1 MKKQI
6 KKHHRKYLAEMFGT
20 FVLCLAVNLSL
31 LGNFPVST
39 PVAAGMALGL
49 GVYTMGSIS
58 GAHFN
63 PAITIALLCIK
74 KITGKHAAYYLAA
87 QIVGAA
93 LAVLFVRYGV
103 KIQPADI
110 AGLNAPMILGA
121 EALGTFVL
129 GFGVAAAFHG
139 KVSPGASGLAV
150 GGSLL
155 LGISLAA
162 AAGSNGV
169 LNPAVALAIGSYSL
183 SYLIGPIA
191 GAILAM
197 TAYRYLSE

>member
-6 KKHHRKYLAEMFGT
+6 KKHHRKYLAELFGT

-31 LGNFPVST
+31 MGNFPLSM
-39 PVAAGMALGL
+39 PVAAGVALGL

-63 PAITIALLCIK
+63 PAITLGLLSIK

-87 QIVGAA
+87 QILGAA
-93 LAVLFVRYGV
+93 MAALFIQYCL
-103 KIQPADI
+103 KISPADVV
-110 AGLNAPMILGA
+110 GLNEPMIIGA
-121 EALGTFVL
+121 EAVGAFVFA
-129 GFGVAAAFHG
+129 FGVAAAFHG
-139 KVSPGASGLAV
+139 KISPGASGLAV

-155 LGISLAA
+155 LGVALAA

-169 LNPAVALAIGSYSL
+169 LNPALALAIGSYSL

-197 TAYRYLSE
+197 TAYKYLSE